1 MKKVLLVTNPHCG
14 GAERI
19 TILFGKL
26 LHKKGY
32 EVEVLICKQ
41 GSEEECELIPF
52 IPEDFCISYT
62 TGRYRTLFFRLY
74 SFLKRNPADYVF
86 SSLPLINHL
95 LIPLV
100 KLFFRNK
107 RIIVRECNTPSR
119 HPEAIV
125 KKNRILLRYADAIIS
140 QTDEMAKEMTD
151 LYGLISD
158 SITTIVNPVD
168 EELING
174 KIAVPYGFPEGRKIY
189 VAVGR
194 VQPQKDYETLI
205 RAFAKVQEI
214 NPMSLLYIV
223 GKDEGE
229 YAADQKE
236 LVSELGLQDKVIFTG
251 FQDNPYKYMSGAD
264 CYVLSS
270 EYEGLPNT
278 LLEAMFLKLPV
289 VSTASIP
296 FIPDQISRYHKGRCV
311 PVKDVE
317 AFAKAM
323 LDVLDTEM
331 LDEVLP
337 VDVQQANL
345 EPLFQLFS
353 MK

>member
-205 RAFAKVQEI
+205 RAFAKVQEFSFANI
-214 NPMSLLYIV
+214 DEFSTGSLVARITNDVTQVQNFVNMLLRMALRSPGMMIGGIIMAVIFLFLYKKYWKQILILFACV
-223 GKDEGE
+223 
-229 YAADQKE
+229 
-236 LVSELGLQDKVIFTG
+236 LGL
-251 FQDNPYKYMSGAD
+251 FQIWQGPVFKAIGIEKQSFAEAASVPLQQIG
-264 CYVLSS
+264 YVL
-270 EYEGLPNT
+270 
-278 LLEAMFLKLPV
+278 
-289 VSTASIP
+289 
-296 FIPDQISRYHKGRCV
+296 
-311 PVKDVE
+311 
-317 AFAKAM
+317 
-323 LDVLDTEM
+323 
-331 LDEVLP
+331 
-337 VDVQQANL
+337 
-345 EPLFQLFS
+345 
-353 MK
+353 